1 MEQLS
6 RIIGKAPSELTLG
19 DYIVSLAVERQRA
32 QKILES
38 LRTTPT
44 RAMIRGT
51 LISGKGTASGK
62 TTTGKKIRESVLDE
76 MAQNAGV
83 SRSELE
89 ELIQQ
94 MKREK
99 AKND

>member
-1 MEQLS
+1 
-6 RIIGKAPSELTLG
+6 
-19 DYIVSLAVERQRA
+19 
-32 QKILES
+32 
-38 LRTTPT
+38 
-44 RAMIRGT
+44 MIRGT